1 MLILFV
7 VCLCIAAFLAG
18 FLFGDW
24 GSDKIIDDALEELDK
39 AGRMLAEAGRML
51 AEAEKH
57 LSESIKREETARGY
71 LREANEALEKVD
83 ALRREEIA
91 GGAWVEIG
99 GSYEEPPK
107 AAGSSPSRDPERG
120 ADRAEECGAVC
131 GSDAAGSGEADREE
145 RSEA

>member
-1 MLILFV
+1 MLILIV
-7 VCLCIAAFLAG
+7 VCLCIIAFFTG
-18 FLFGDW
+18 FLFGGW
-24 GSDKIIDDALEELDK
+24 GADKILVEARAELDK
-39 AGRMLAEAGRML
+39 AGRMLAEA
-51 AEAEKH
+51 EKH
-57 LSESIKREETARGY
+57 LNESIKREETARGY

-83 ALRREEIA
+83 ALRRKEIA
-91 GGAWVEIG
+91 GGAWVEIR

-120 ADRAEECGAVC
+120 ADRAEEWGAVC

>member
-1 MLILFV
+1 MLILIV
-7 VCLCIAAFLAG
+7 VCLCLAAFLAG
-18 FLFGDW
+18 CLFGGW
-24 GSDKIIDDALEELDK
+24 GADKILVEAREELDK
-39 AGRMLAEAGRML
+39 AGRMLAEA
-51 AEAEKH
+51 EKN
-57 LSESIKREETARGY
+57 LNESIKREETARGY

-120 ADRAEECGAVC
+120 GAQAEERGTDSR
-131 GSDAAGSGEADREE
+131 SDAAGSGEEDREE